1 MIPPMTHDEPRST
14 GRARPDVIRA
24 LLLFLALWALF
35 AASRVVFVS
44 DSLFTAWLAERMVA
58 GQPIDLEPALAPGA
72 LVARDEPVI
81 GVWHAVERDGR
92 RWYGYPMLPIVLSAP
107 GVAVLN
113 AAGHSAVTPA
123 QGVDQDAER
132 RIQHAIAA
140 PLMALLGVL
149 FFAIARLRLPPW
161 PALGVAVVGA
171 LGSSVYS
178 TLSTALWSQTWSAL
192 LLGALLWHLLRA
204 THGVAPARPWLV
216 GLLAAGVLACR
227 PATVSALVGAA
238 LLVLPLGHAVV
249 LRSALAFVAALA
261 AGVAASRWAFG
272 HALPPSVYSPQQ
284 FAAASPLSNLAGL
297 LFSPSRGLLV
307 FSPWILVA
315 IVLVLRHARPW
326 HSAWPALCALAALGA
341 HLALLSAFG
350 MWWGSWSYGPRLFA
364 EHAPW
369 FVVLA
374 AEAWAAWRALP
385 RASWGTPAL
394 AALTAAFAIFV
405 HAHGAWSLGARQW
418 TGDLRV
424 DESGGT
430 EAWNWRYPQF
440 LTGLLNAGHVPTA
453 ALRHGLPRGVYR
465 PGTRLAAD
473 DPRDAVLFADGW
485 NGPWDGRRWM
495 RLPQAQVVLRVAPQ
509 RPACLRTHWRAG
521 PAGAGLALALDDVAA
536 GRIELGAGADGTLD
550 VAVPADPTGLNRVL
564 RAASL
569 DARTPDAALV
579 AIDVLAAERCRVG
592 TGAPAG

>member
-1 MIPPMTHDEPRST
+1 MMARMTPVETRST
-14 GRARPDVIRA
+14 RRADTLRA

-44 DSLFTAWLAERMVA
+44 DSLFTAWLAERIVA
-58 GQPIDLEPALAPGA
+58 GQPIDLEPALAPGG
-72 LVARDEPVI
+72 LVAREEPVI

-92 RWYGYPMLPIVLSAP
+92 RWYGYPMLPVLLSTP
-107 GVAVLN
+107 GVALFN
-113 AAGHSAVTPA
+113 AAGISAVTA
-123 QGVDQDAER
+123 TQGVDQDAER
-132 RIQHAIAA
+132 RIQHALAA

-161 PALGVAVVGA
+161 PALAVAVVGA

-192 LLGALLWHLLRA
+192 LLGVLIWQLLRA
-204 THGVAPARPWLV
+204 WHGEAPPRPWLL

-227 PATVSALVGAA
+227 PATVSALLGAG
-238 LLVLPLGHAVV
+238 LLLLPLGRAVV
-249 LRSALAFVAALA
+249 LRAALAFAGAVAA
-261 AGVAASRWAFG
+261 GMAASQWAFG
-272 HALPPSVYSPQQ
+272 HPLPPSVYSAQQ
-284 FAAASPLSNLAGL
+284 FAAPSPLSNLAGL
-297 LFSPSRGLLV
+297 LLSPSRGLLV
-307 FSPWILVA
+307 FSPWILLA
-315 IVLVLRHARPW
+315 GVLVLRHARPW
-326 HSAWPALCALAALGA
+326 RSAWPALCALAALGA
-341 HLALLSAFG
+341 HLVLLSAFG

-374 AEAWAAWRALP
+374 AEAWFAWRALP
-385 RASWGTPAL
+385 RPSRATPLL
-394 AALTAAFAIFV
+394 AAAAAAFAVFV
-405 HAHGAWSLGARQW
+405 HAHGAHSLSARQW

-440 LTGLLNAGHVPTA
+440 LTGLLNQGHVPTA

-485 NGPWDGRRWM
+485 NGPWEGRRWM
-495 RLPQAQVVLRVAPQ
+495 RLPQAQVVLRIAPQ

-521 PAGAGLALALDDVAA
+521 PAGATLALALDDVVA
-536 GRIELGAGADGTLD
+536 GRLVLGPGADGARD
-550 VAVPADPTGLNRVL
+550 VPVPPDASGLNRVL
-564 RAASL
+564 RAAAPE
-569 DARTPDAALV
+569 ARTPDAALV
-579 AIDVLAAERCRVG
+579 AIDVLAADRCGG
-592 TGAPAG
+592 TTRPATG